1 MKMDII
7 HNLMQ
12 GFATA
17 LSFQNLLACFCGAF
31 IGTVVGVLPGI
42 GPVGAMSLLLPFS
55 FGLDAGTSLI
65 LLAGTSTAP
74 CTGGRRR
81 RS

>member
-1 MKMDII
+1 MDMFQ
-7 HNLMQ
+7 NLFQ

-17 LSFQNLLACFCGAF
+17 LSLQNLLACFFGAL

-55 FGLDAGTSLI
+55 FGLDAGR
-65 LLAGTSTAP
+65 A
-74 CTGGRRR
+74 
-81 RS
+81 